1 MGAGASISEQ
11 TGYIFRVNSCGCIY
25 GCYFDHQ
32 IAQCIELK
40 KCCYVDLQHLRN
52 DNFDQN
58 ALRKLEKH
66 TLGISVDQ
74 LTDDTSGVDAYIHVG
89 GDSQTGWMKQADA
102 IEYAR
107 AKRIR
112 GIDEFL
118 YNTNVLARF
127 GIMPT
132 K

>member
-52 DNFDQN
+52 GSFDQN
-58 ALRKLEKH
+58 SLRKLEKH
-66 TLGISVDQ
+66 TLGISVDE
-74 LTDDTSGVDAYIHVG
+74 LTFPKNREISTYMDVVPS
-89 GDSQTGWMKQADA
+89 TGWMKQADA
-102 IEYAR
+102 IEYAK
-107 AKRIR
+107 AERIR
-112 GIDEFL
+112 GIEEFI